1 LWENVSAMSDST
13 LTRELPPFLSKLPP
27 TRDELPSSYD
37 DKMESLN
44 HVLNLTLLMLT
55 LQRYLSGI
63 RDAFIATNMFVYF
76 SPDQVKTH
84 DFRGPDFF
92 VVLDVPPG
100 PRPSWVV
107 WDEDGR
113 GPDIVIEMLSDSTA
127 AIDKGEKLLVYQD
140 RLRVPEYFWFHP
152 LTGEFA
158 GFRKMPD
165 KYEPIPPEADGSLLS
180 QMLDLRLVPWE
191 GTYTGITGRW
201 LRWAKPDGTLLPTA
215 DEDALA
221 ERRRAEREH
230 DVAEQERQ
238 RADELA
244 NELARYR
251 ARFGELDM

>member
-1 LWENVSAMSDST
+1 MSDST
-13 LTRELPPFLSKLPP
+13 LTRELPPLLSKLPP

-55 LQRYLSGI
+55 LQRYLSGL

-107 WDEDGR
+107 WEEDGR
-113 GPDIVIEMLSDSTA
+113 GPHVVIEMLSDSTA

-158 GFRKMPD
+158 GFRMTLD
-165 KYEPIPPEADGSLLS
+165 KYESIPLEADGSLHS
-180 QMLDLRLVPWE
+180 QVLNLKLVPWD

-215 DEDALA
+215 EEDDALH
-221 ERRRAEREH
+221 RQQ
-230 DVAEQERQ
+230 AEQERQ
-238 RADELA
+238 RAEELA
-244 NELARYR
+244 EQLARYR
-251 ARFGELDM
+251 ARFGELEQ

>member
-1 LWENVSAMSDST
+1 MSDST

-37 DKMESLN
+37 DKLESLN

-84 DFRGPDFF
+84 DFKGPDFF

-100 PRPSWVV
+100 PRSSWVV

-127 AIDKGEKLLVYQD
+127 AVDKGEKLLVYQD
-140 RLRVPEYFWFHP
+140 RLRVEEYFWFHP
-152 LTGEFA
+152 LTGAPASGRCPTSTSRSRLKPMAACSARRSTSSLSRGMASTRASPDDGCA
-158 GFRKMPD
+158 GRSRT
-165 KYEPIPPEADGSLLS
+165 AHSC
-180 QMLDLRLVPWE
+180 QQ
-191 GTYTGITGRW
+191 
-201 LRWAKPDGTLLPTA
+201 PT
-215 DEDALA
+215 
-221 ERRRAEREH
+221 RMH
-230 DVAEQERQ
+230 
-238 RADELA
+238 
-244 NELARYR
+244 
-251 ARFGELDM
+251 